1 MTHPENTPDPADGY
15 EDGIVAPPTDVP
27 LAVES
32 YGTTPAEEEAG
43 EPLESKLARERPD
56 TPDAVDAGVG
66 RLMQPDEGA
75 HSDRESEEVAE
86 LVDDRDDLTA
96 EEAAIHLE
104 PER

>member
-1 MTHPENTPDPADGY
+1 MTPENIPDPADGY
-15 EDGIVAPPTDVP
+15 EDGVVAPPTDTP

-32 YGTTPAEEEAG
+32 YGTTAAEAEAG
-43 EPLESKLARERPD
+43 ESLERKLEREQSE
-56 TPDAVDAGVG
+56 TPEVDDSGVG

-75 HSDRESEEVAE
+75 HSDVESEEIAE
-86 LVDDRDDLTA
+86 LVEDRDGLTA

>member
-1 MTHPENTPDPADGY
+1 MTPENTPDPADGY
-15 EDGIVAPPTDVP
+15 EDGIVAPPTDTP

-43 EPLESKLARERPD
+43 EPLASKLARERPD
-56 TPDAVDAGVG
+56 IAERDDPGVG
-66 RLMQPDEGA
+66 RLVQPDEGA
-75 HSDRESEEVAE
+75 HSDLESEEVAE
-86 LVDDRDDLTA
+86 LVDDREGLTA